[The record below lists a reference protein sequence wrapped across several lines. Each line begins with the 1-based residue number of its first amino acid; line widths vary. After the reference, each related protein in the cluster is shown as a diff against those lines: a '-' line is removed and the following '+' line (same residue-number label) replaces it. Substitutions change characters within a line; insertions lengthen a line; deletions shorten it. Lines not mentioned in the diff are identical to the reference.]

1 VIGVMSQGILES
13 TCLSCLLGFFL
24 ALALDVVISAE
35 GSIQSQDVLR
45 QIQAS
50 QAWLESHETA

>member
-35 GSIQSQDVLR
+35 GEGLKVPYKVRMFYGKIKLVR
-45 QIQAS
+45 
-50 QAWLESHETA
+50 HG